1 MHEMHKVL
9 WGTKER
15 AHETA
20 WLRQRRLHRR
30 SDKLA
35 LFKDKGGKA
44 FQAGKLTYVK
54 AWNQA

>member
-44 FQAGKLTYVK
+44 FQAGELTYAK